1 MSLEQSCVLFSFGQ
15 MASAVD
21 LQGKMGNQNGEC
33 IVPLHQVM
41 PPHGERKEDER
52 LQGTHHVS
60 APNSAPVSC
69 CRVPGQGQPP
79 SWPKGKAAPPSAS
92 NKQQKCNQQ
101 S

>member
-52 LQGTHHVS
+52 PQGTHHVS

-69 CRVPGQGQPP
+69 CRVPGQGLLSPTVLA
-79 SWPKGKAAPPSAS
+79 KG
-92 NKQQKCNQQ
+92 Q
-101 S
+101 SCSTIC